1 MSDLIFLAASIFFF
15 LVAVLYLNGCQ
26 SLKGGGDN
34 A

>member
-1 MSDLIFLAASIFFF
+1 MSDLIFLAASLLFFF
-15 LVAVLYLNGCQ
+15 VAVAYQYGCQ